1 MPDLPELQT
10 VYIVDDDPQVRR
22 AVAALV
28 RSVALQA
35 RTFESSAEFLSEYDP
50 SVPGCLVLDVRM
62 PGMTGIELQKHLIQQ
77 GMQLPTIIL
86 TAHGEI
92 QMATAAIRSG
102 AVDFLEKP
110 FSPNV
115 LLERIREAL
124 QRDARSRQQRERDEA
139 IQQRLDRLSTRER
152 EVADLMVD
160 GLNSRQI
167 GAQLEIS
174 HKTVDNHRGNIF
186 EKLKVENVAQ
196 LSALILAWRHAHPLR
211 Q

>member
-1 MPDLPELQT
+1 
-10 VYIVDDDPQVRR
+10 
-22 AVAALV
+22 
-28 RSVALQA
+28 
-35 RTFESSAEFLSEYDP
+35 
-50 SVPGCLVLDVRM
+50 
-62 PGMTGIELQKHLIQQ
+62 MTGIELQKHLIQQ